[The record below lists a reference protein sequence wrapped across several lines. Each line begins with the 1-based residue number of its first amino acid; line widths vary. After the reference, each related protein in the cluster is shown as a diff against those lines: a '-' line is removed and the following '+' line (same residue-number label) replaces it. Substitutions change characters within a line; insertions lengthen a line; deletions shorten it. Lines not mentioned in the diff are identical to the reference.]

1 MSADVL
7 QTISIVAFILGAVL
21 AIVAV
26 ILWFRLNV
34 RGIIDD
40 LSGKKAE
47 RQIRE
52 LREQNRQEESDSN
65 KGRVVYNPS
74 TGKSTSKLG
83 FSKKKETTDKLTEP
97 LVATKQSVRDEQD
110 EDTALLQE
118 VDETTILEQ
127 EEGTTVLGDEEGTT
141 VLGSDEEGT
150 TVLEDTAVQLQNGYQ
165 MILNEIVIHTKER
178 IL

>member
-1 MSADVL
+1 MSAEVL

-52 LREQNRQEESDSN
+52 LREQNKQEESDSN

-83 FSKKKETTDKLTEP
+83 TGKKNDATDKLTEP
-97 LVATKQSVRDEQD
+97 LKRVKKKERIVQ
-110 EDTALLQE
+110 EDATALLQE
-118 VDETTILEQ
+118 EEGTTVLEQ
-127 EEGTTVLGDEEGTT
+127 EVGTTVLEDEEGTTVLRTEEEGTTVLGTT
-141 VLGSDEEGT
+141 V
-150 TVLEDTAVQLQNGYQ
+150 VQLQNGYR
-165 MILNEIVIHTKER
+165 MVLNEIVIHTKER
-178 IL
+178 I